1 MSATQMALAKI
12 ASEMV
17 VDGVSKGFGLGLLH
31 KQILCDC
38 SFTLE
43 KARLSVMIGPSGC
56 GKTTLVNLLAGY
68 ETPDCG
74 KILIDGKPISGRGP
88 DRLVVFQETALFPW
102 MTTFENVSYGPRV
115 QRKLSKEVYEEET
128 MKLLELVGLR
138 DFKDK
143 YPSQLSGGMQ
153 RRAELVRAM
162 INQPKVMLMDEPF
175 RGLDAMTRALMQ
187 EYYVRLF
194 EEHRAT
200 NLFVTS
206 ELEEAIFLADRLL
219 ILTNKPAHV
228 KKVIEVHLPRP
239 REFSMLTSREYQECK
254 QEALELLHEEAIKS
268 FAAGAVNS
276 ADFLEACAQMGQDQ
290 SVPASK
296 DDAAAAHDV
305 H

>member
-1 MSATQMALAKI
+1 MSETHIKAGMG

-17 VDGVSKGFGLGLLH
+17 VDGVSKGFGFGPMH
-31 KQILCDC
+31 KQVLCDC

-43 KARLSVMIGPSGC
+43 KAKLSVMIGPSGC
-56 GKTTLVNLLAGY
+56 GKSTLVNVLCGY
-68 ETPDCG
+68 ESPDCG
-74 KILIDGKPISGRGP
+74 KVLIDGKPIGGPGP
-88 DRLVVFQETALFPW
+88 DRLLVFQETALFPW
-102 MTTFENVSYGPRV
+102 MTTFENVSYGPKV
-115 QRKLSKEVYEEET
+115 QRKLPRDVYEKET
-128 MKLLELVGLR
+128 LKLLELVGLQ

-194 EEHRAT
+194 EEHRGT

-206 ELEEAIFLADRLL
+206 ELEEAIFLADNLL
-219 ILTNKPAHV
+219 ILTNRPARV
-228 KKVIEVHLPRP
+228 KKVIEVSLPRP
-239 REFSMLTSREYQECK
+239 RQFSMLTSREYQVCK
-254 QEALELLHEEAIKS
+254 QEALELLHEEAMKS
-268 FAAGAVNS
+268 FAAGAVNA

-290 SVPASK
+290 AVPVCK
-296 DDAAAAHDV
+296 DDKAAER
-305 H
+305 